1 MALIA
6 VRRRCIVR
14 TPFIGRSLAIAVII
28 GFVAWT
34 AVRSIGAKPSE
45 PKFPFPTP
53 AVDQPLAATKGQET
67 AVLAGGCF
75 WGVQAVFEHL
85 KGVDSVAAGYAGGHV
100 ESPGYEMVSSGLTGH
115 AESVSI
121 TFDPSQ
127 VSYGQI
133 LMVYFSVAHDP
144 TQLNRQGPD
153 SGSQYRSAIFYSN
166 DEQKR
171 IAIAYVAQIDA
182 AQVYPSKIVTQI
194 APLKA
199 FYRAEEYHQDYLKNH
214 PNEPYIVYNDLP
226 KLAHLKKEFADLYRE

>member
-1 MALIA
+1 M
-6 VRRRCIVR
+6 RSPR
-14 TPFIGRSLAIAVII
+14 IGRGIAIAVIVA
-28 GFVAWT
+28 FVAWS
-34 AVRSIGAKPSE
+34 AVRSIGAKPNE
-45 PKFPFPTP
+45 PKFPFPKP
-53 AVDQPLAATKGQET
+53 AVDEPLSSTKSQAT

-85 KGVDSVAAGYAGGHV
+85 KGVTAVAAGYSGGHT

-127 VSYGQI
+127 ISYGQI

-171 IAIAYVAQIDA
+171 IAVAYVAQIDA
-182 AQVYPSKIVTQI
+182 AKVYPARIVTQI
-194 APLKA
+194 APIQA
-199 FYRAEEYHQDYLKNH
+199 FYRAEEYHQDYLKSH
-214 PNEPYIVYNDLP
+214 THEAYIVYNDLP
-226 KLAHLKKEFADLYRE
+226 KLEHLKTQFPELYREY

>member
-1 MALIA
+1 M
-6 VRRRCIVR
+6 RSPR
-14 TPFIGRSLAIAVII
+14 IGRGIAIVVIVA
-28 GFVAWT
+28 FVAWS
-34 AVRSIGAKPSE
+34 AVRSIGAKPNE
-45 PKFPFPTP
+45 PKFPFPKP
-53 AVDQPLAATKGQET
+53 AVDEPLSSTKSQAT

-85 KGVDSVAAGYAGGHV
+85 KGVTAVAAGYSGGHT

-127 VSYGQI
+127 ISYGQI

-171 IAIAYVAQIDA
+171 IAVAYVAQIDA
-182 AQVYPSKIVTQI
+182 AKVYPARIVTQI
-194 APLKA
+194 APIQA
-199 FYRAEEYHQDYLKNH
+199 FYRAEEYHQDYLKSH
-214 PNEPYIVYNDLP
+214 THEPYIVYNDLP
-226 KLAHLKKEFADLYRE
+226 KLEHLKTQFPEFYREY